1 MQILN
6 PLRAIFC
13 FFLGEKRGR
22 KNRIFFVTWFFS
34 TDEGGQAGRK
44 ICIMNDIQE
53 GEGYTLDIYTS
64 HDATGKKGTKWLKS
78 RHPELFCF

>member
-1 MQILN
+1 MQILEALCAN
-6 PLRAIFC
+6 KSLLLF
-13 FFLGEKRGR
+13 GR
-22 KNRIFFVTWFFS
+22 KGIERSIYFLSRGIS
-34 TDEGGQAGRK
+34 TDERGQPGRK

-78 RHPELFCF
+78 RHPELFRF